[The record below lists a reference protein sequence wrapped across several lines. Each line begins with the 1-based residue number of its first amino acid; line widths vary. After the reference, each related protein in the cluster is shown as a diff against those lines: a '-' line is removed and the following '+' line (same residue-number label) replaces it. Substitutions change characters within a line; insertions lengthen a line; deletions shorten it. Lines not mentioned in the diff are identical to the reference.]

1 MMYEMQ
7 IPALTTLQSTDAR
20 AIRTIVASLVA
31 EIGRLNKEVEDL
43 KDQMKRRNDS
53 RERAVYGIRR

>member
-7 IPALTTLQSTDAR
+7 IPALTTLQSADAR

-31 EIGRLNKEVEDL
+31 EIGRLSKEVDDL

-53 RERAVYGIRR
+53 RERAMYGIRR

>member
-1 MMYEMQ
+1 MYKMQ

>member
-1 MMYEMQ
+1 MMKEIQ

-20 AIRTIVASLVA
+20 AIRAIVASLVA

-43 KDQMKRRNDS
+43 KDQMKRRNDF

>member
-1 MMYEMQ
+1 MYEMQ